1 MLNSVPFDVSVI
13 GGGLAGLT
21 FAIQCAQ
28 AGCRVILFEKNKY
41 PFHKVCGE
49 YISNESRPFLER
61 LGVPVAELQ
70 LPNIDTLQLSANS
83 GRQYEFPLPR
93 GGFGVS
99 RFLLD
104 NLLYEIALQKGVLVC
119 AGTTVHDVQFLD
131 EQFIIRSSSGEFT
144 SRLSVGS
151 FGKRSNLDV
160 KWKRSFLG
168 QKSASLT
175 NFIGV
180 KYHVDYP
187 HESNVIAL
195 HNFPNGYCG
204 ISQIEEN
211 KSCLCYL
218 TTAENLRN
226 HQNDIGRMERENLS
240 SNPRLKQI
248 FTEARFLYTQPLV
261 ISQVNFRKKTQ
272 VEGHMLMLGDSAGL
286 ITPLCGNGMTMAVHS
301 AQLAFQCVR
310 SYLKNE
316 CNREQMEHRY
326 VQQWQAIFSKRLL
339 TGRVVQQLMG
349 AGRFTGL
356 FLNTM
361 KRFPHLAQAVIK
373 STGSD
378 SF

>member
-28 AGCRVILFEKNKY
+28 VGYRVVLFEKNKY

-49 YISNESRPFLER
+49 YISNESRPFFER
-61 LGVPVAELQ
+61 LGVPVFELQ
-70 LPNIDTLQLSANS
+70 LPNIDTLQISANS

-93 GGFGVS
+93 GGFWVS

-104 NLLYEIALQKGVLVC
+104 NLLYEVALQKGVLVYT
-119 AGTTVHDVQFLD
+119 GTTVHDVQFLD
-131 EQFIIRSSSGEFT
+131 EQFTIRTSSGDFV

-168 QKSASLT
+168 QKSEPLT

-187 HESNVIAL
+187 RESNVIAL

-218 TTAENLRN
+218 TTAENLHN
-226 HQNDIGRMERENLS
+226 HQNDIGRMERESLS
-240 SNPRLKQI
+240 SNPRLKKI
-248 FTEARFLYTQPLV
+248 FAEARFLYTQPLV
-261 ISQVNFRKKTQ
+261 ISQVSFRKKTQ

-286 ITPLCGNGMTMAVHS
+286 ITPLCGNGMSMAMHA
-301 AQLAFQCVR
+301 AQLAFQSVR
-310 SYLKNE
+310 AYLKNE
-316 CNREQMEHRY
+316 CTREQMEQRY
-326 VQQWQAIFSKRLL
+326 VQQWQATFSKRLL
-339 TGRVVQQLMG
+339 TGRVVQRFMG
-349 AGRFTGL
+349 AGRSTGL

-361 KRFPHLAQAVIK
+361 NRFPGLAQAVIK

-378 SF
+378 FF